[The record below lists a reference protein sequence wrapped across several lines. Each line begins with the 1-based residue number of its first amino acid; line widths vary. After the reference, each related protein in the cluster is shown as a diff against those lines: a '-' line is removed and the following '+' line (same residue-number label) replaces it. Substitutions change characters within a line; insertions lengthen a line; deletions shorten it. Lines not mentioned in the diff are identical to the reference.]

1 MGTNMIRIV
10 LDNIEWLWWAI
21 LICTPP
27 MVLIF
32 FTLVYLRSFPHMSKQ
47 QRIWLGL
54 LILSFYHFFFMIFI
68 ILAYK
73 PTGSYFNIWL
83 TAFEHLDWLF

>member
-1 MGTNMIRIV
+1 MALVGNSY
-10 LDNIEWLWWAI
+10 LCAANGAD
-21 LICTPP
+21 
-27 MVLIF
+27 F

-68 ILAYK
+68 ILTYK

-83 TAFEHLDWLF
+83 TAFEHLKWLF

>member
-1 MGTNMIRIV
+1 
-10 LDNIEWLWWAI
+10 
-21 LICTPP
+21 
-27 MVLIF
+27 
-32 FTLVYLRSFPHMSKQ
+32 MSKQ

-83 TAFEHLDWLF
+83 TAFERLDWLF